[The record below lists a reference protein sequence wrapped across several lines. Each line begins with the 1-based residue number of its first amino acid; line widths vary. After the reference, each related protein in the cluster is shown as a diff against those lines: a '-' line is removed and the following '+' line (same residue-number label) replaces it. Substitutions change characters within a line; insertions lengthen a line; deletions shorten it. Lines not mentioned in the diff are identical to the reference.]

1 MTSVL
6 LSLTIWTCSVNIL
19 NRSTAAGVY
28 NFPSSVLFGGCVLS
42 ASKMLLYH
50 FYKRKQEMIH
60 DYHDRVHLQ
69 LTDLE
74 RSTLVVACIRSTY
87 IFMRG
92 SNAPLSEQTWA
103 SDSSTPRPIRF
114 SWYCTTQ
121 PVTYSDQSLTLLL
134 KKSQTFLLMIQE
146 SKEQVCGF
154 HNSSWGTWNYDIW
167 NKVPSGYL
175 YFEYHLPYRWEVL
188 ASERTF
194 RYIGLPWAGKFHI
207 CAEVRNMI
215 I

>member
-121 PVTYSDQSLTLLL
+121 PVTYSDRSLMLLL
-134 KKSQTFLLMIQE
+134 RTKVKHFYSWFKNLRNTIWKCAVSTIHLGEHETMIFEIRYLQDIYILNIICPIAEKS
-146 SKEQVCGF
+146 
-154 HNSSWGTWNYDIW
+154 
-167 NKVPSGYL
+167 
-175 YFEYHLPYRWEVL
+175 
-188 ASERTF
+188 
-194 RYIGLPWAGKFHI
+194 
-207 CAEVRNMI
+207 
-215 I
+215 

>member
-1 MTSVL
+1 MYIIFHPPYFLVVVFCL
-6 LSLTIWTCSVNIL
+6 PLKCCCTI
-19 NRSTAAGVY
+19 STKENKKWYMITTIKFVY
-28 NFPSSVLFGGCVLS
+28 NS
-42 ASKMLLYH
+42 
-50 FYKRKQEMIH
+50 
-60 DYHDRVHLQ
+60 
-69 LTDLE
+69 TDLE

-188 ASERTF
+188 ASEWTF